1 MDILKFY
8 DKPSDEERF
17 ILNRLPNIKINFRNQ
32 FCVSGKKYLYEDIS
46 KVKVTTKDKFNIC
59 PAILCEVNNNDTII
73 DYAGIYS
80 IGLLELL
87 YLSFYSDNEHICAD
101 KITDFNQMLL
111 DAMSQIPLFNDYIE
125 VENIHKIISDFGDK
139 GSKNNPAMNLY
150 FMMRTHY
157 NKIGHTALLRLV
169 DHLMII
175 YLKDKSIYWKIFFD
189 IFEFC
194 KPISI
199 DIFRPIID
207 FDKFNIKIYNDFI
220 DSNVDLNF
228 NAIEYESPNTKRKMT
243 ITNCRSFCML
253 AVMSFYYKLAY
264 KFGFNPNTKNLIDHK
279 DDNII
284 NYLDEKI
291 ISCLGRDNQYRAIK
305 GLHLDEPINFDIS
318 CLLNY
323 NHEEIEYNLD
333 NNINAK
339 KDYYEEMI
347 LFQKKYNLKE
357 LVIKT
362 DINVRYSN
370 IYNLFGALSELVYV
384 SSANT
389 IDSIQILDKVKDLF
403 IQAKIIMNDN
413 EKLTE
418 ENKKYEQ
425 QLQEQKTKYENKYNT
440 DINKLSK
447 ELEELK
453 QLLQSKN
460 DTINDLVNKN
470 KELNQSLSNIY
481 ADDNI
486 EDIDDTIECETSIS
500 DMISQL
506 NDFNIVF
513 IGGRYELLSKLN
525 EYGWTNIRQLS
536 SLDVSTGVVSIA
548 AHADF
553 CIINTRFI
561 SHALVYKIES
571 ITDPKRRMSYSGT
584 NLDKLINCTYD
595 FVMRYLNN

>member
-1 MDILKFY
+1 
-8 DKPSDEERF
+8 
-17 ILNRLPNIKINFRNQ
+17 
-32 FCVSGKKYLYEDIS
+32 
-46 KVKVTTKDKFNIC
+46 
-59 PAILCEVNNNDTII
+59 
-73 DYAGIYS
+73 
-80 IGLLELL
+80 
-87 YLSFYSDNEHICAD
+87 
-101 KITDFNQMLL
+101 
-111 DAMSQIPLFNDYIE
+111 
-125 VENIHKIISDFGDK
+125 
-139 GSKNNPAMNLY
+139 
-150 FMMRTHY
+150 
-157 NKIGHTALLRLV
+157 
-169 DHLMII
+169 
-175 YLKDKSIYWKIFFD
+175 
-189 IFEFC
+189 
-194 KPISI
+194 
-199 DIFRPIID
+199 
-207 FDKFNIKIYNDFI
+207 
-220 DSNVDLNF
+220 
-228 NAIEYESPNTKRKMT
+228 
-243 ITNCRSFCML
+243 
-253 AVMSFYYKLAY
+253 
-264 KFGFNPNTKNLIDHK
+264 
-279 DDNII
+279 
-284 NYLDEKI
+284 
-291 ISCLGRDNQYRAIK
+291 
-305 GLHLDEPINFDIS
+305 
-318 CLLNY
+318 
-323 NHEEIEYNLD
+323 
-333 NNINAK
+333 
-339 KDYYEEMI
+339 MI

-389 IDSIQILDKVKDLF
+389 VDSAQLLDKVKELF
-403 IQAKIIMNDN
+403 IQTKVIMNNN